1 MIDQFLFN
9 HEQCV
14 LFRVLCKLIPE
25 KIEIYETIFAALKSS
40 IREDTYSDE
49 TLRVNIAVFIN
60 VQSCE
65 TLAKVS
71 FLQGDLP
78 VYCR

>member
-9 HEQCV
+9 HEHSV
-14 LFRVLCKLIPE
+14 LFRVLCELIPE

-40 IREDTYSDE
+40 IREDANSDE
-49 TLRVNIAVFIN
+49 TLRVNIAVLID

-65 TLAKVS
+65 TLAKVQN
-71 FLQGDLP
+71 LQGDLP
-78 VYCR
+78 VYCG